1 MVVYEYVLR
10 NLCKH
15 ESSKMNVLFEHGGRN
30 KWIREKGKEKKTIRK
45 DIIQFDNL
53 QNKER
58 KMSIYLIS
66 VIN

>member
-30 KWIREKGKEKKTIRK
+30 K
-45 DIIQFDNL
+45 
-53 QNKER
+53 
-58 KMSIYLIS
+58 
-66 VIN
+66 